1 MRISDWSSDV
11 CSSDLALVR
20 RRVRGRV
27 DGLRCLNT
35 DGDTPTAVTV
45 ASAIG
50 TVRPGCN
57 RWRPGRIPGP
67 CKPRPEPGTSPALH
81 FHILIPITLFVCA
94 AHAIKAVVE
103 PRLPLQLAESNGS
116 EAPAHAYPTG

>member
-27 DGLRCLNT
+27 DGLRCLHT

-57 RWRPGRIPGP
+57 RWRHGRIQGP
-67 CKPRPEPGTSPALH
+67 CKPDHKPGTRPAMN
-81 FHILIPITLFVCA
+81 FDILIPITLFVCVA
-94 AHAIKAVVE
+94 YALQAVVDAPVRRQTVE
-103 PRLPLQLAESNGS
+103 DRKNTTRLNSS
-116 EAPAHAYPTG
+116 H